1 MAELEFEARLD
12 RMFAQA
18 PAFPDAA
25 IFAIQVDHRLERGWN
40 LRRTLIGGLGLIG
53 GLFGVVQLV
62 SLNVLSRAET
72 LTAQS
77 SKLLSQ
83 NLHAYIPLHLS
94 FLDLPFG
101 REVLGMSAALAVI
114 ALVLA
119 VTRAIEEI

>member
-12 RMFAQA
+12 RLFAQA
-18 PAFPDAA
+18 PVFPDAA
-25 IFAIQVDHRLERGWN
+25 IFAIEVDHRLERGWN

-53 GLFGVVQLV
+53 GLFGVAQLV

-72 LTAQS
+72 FSAQS

-83 NLHAYIPLHLS
+83 NLHQLIPLHLS

-101 REVLGMSAALAVI
+101 REVLGMSAVLAVI
-114 ALVLA
+114 ALVLGL
-119 VTRAIEEI
+119 TRAIEEI

>member
-12 RMFAQA
+12 RLFAQA
-18 PAFPDAA
+18 PVFPDAT
-25 IFAIQVDHRLERGWN
+25 IFAIEVDHRLERGWN

-53 GLFGVVQLV
+53 GLFGVAQLV
-62 SLNVLSRAET
+62 SLDVLSRAET
-72 LTAQS
+72 LTTQS

-83 NLHAYIPLHLS
+83 NLHQYIPLHLS

-114 ALVLA
+114 ALVLGL
-119 VTRAIEEI
+119 TRAIEEI

>member
-18 PAFPDAA
+18 PVFPDATL
-25 IFAIQVDHRLERGWN
+25 FAIQVDHKLERGWN
-40 LRRTLIGGLGLIG
+40 LRRMLIGGLGLVG
-53 GLFGVVQLV
+53 GLFGVAQLV
-62 SLNVLSRAET
+62 SLNILSRAET
-72 LTAQS
+72 LSAQS

-83 NLHAYIPLHLS
+83 NVHQLIPLHLS

-114 ALVLA
+114 ALVLGL
-119 VTRAIEEI
+119 TRAIEEI

>member
-12 RMFAQA
+12 RLFAQA
-18 PAFPDAA
+18 PVFPDAA
-25 IFAIQVDHRLERGWN
+25 IFAIEVDHRLERGWT
-40 LRRTLIGGLGLIG
+40 LRRLLIGGLGLLG

-83 NLHAYIPLHLS
+83 NVHQFIPLHLS

-101 REVLGMSAALAVI
+101 REILGMSAALAVI
-114 ALVLA
+114 ALVLGL
-119 VTRAIEEI
+119 TRAIEEI